1 MKFLILLKGD
11 SIMLTA
17 SYEKMDGNYGRWAV
31 VREIDDET
39 LARAIDVFN
48 DYKQRGII
56 LNDNWHDNSW
66 TLTDQVHNVGL
77 TLINF
82 EACFY
87 KNAMNWIGCEYCC
100 YQDCVKAYIA
110 FNLGEIGLYS
120 LREIANA
127 FAALAGKTSEEAI
140 EISKYINHVIGLL
153 QIIPGGTEERDW
165 VIESLEE
172 KAECIWTHRK
182 GNKRCL
188 ADFKS
193 YLKFNEIIS
202 NFWDIANQK
211 QKLFYFPLYFW
222 WNLTAILPLR
232 PTEFLLIPRDC
243 LEMGDNKENIL
254 TVRRTKLKGGFEKI
268 AYRIKDDYEC
278 KQYVITE
285 SLADELR
292 SYLKSTENMRKTGID
307 TLFLQEPHY
316 RYFGTSAKSTS
327 KYYSYANLN
336 ACLRCFY
343 QDLIF
348 QKGIEIRKIRLGDT
362 RHIAMVNLIISG
374 GSPVVCRELAGHS
387 DIDISSHYFSN
398 ISNLVECVTLE
409 RHRKMMVG
417 KANIIGK
424 SRFPIAVPKE
434 LYRLPNGWCSVDSV
448 KNGDVGECLKVS
460 SSSGEI
466 GNCNY
471 CTHYYPDQSGIRAE
485 FLDEKTGKQKVDA
498 DSQYLIQMIEFV
510 RKGIGYTEDI
520 GTALLRLQ
528 RSSDHYSKCL
538 WEKYSGGNL

>member
-1 MKFLILLKGD
+1 
-11 SIMLTA
+11 MLTA
-17 SYEKMDGNYGRWAV
+17 AYEKMDGNYGRWTV

-39 LARAIDVFN
+39 LARAIGVFE

-56 LNDNWHDNSW
+56 LNDNWHDSSW
-66 TLTDQVHNVGL
+66 TLTNQVHNVGL
-77 TLINF
+77 TLISF
-82 EACFY
+82 EAYFY
-87 KNAMNWIGCEYCC
+87 KNAMSWIGCDYRC
-100 YQDCVKAYIA
+100 YQDCVKAYIV
-110 FNLGEIGLYS
+110 FNLGEMGLSS
-120 LREIANA
+120 LREIANT
-127 FAALAGKTSEEAI
+127 FAVLAGRTSEEAI
-140 EISKYINHVIGLL
+140 ETAKYINHVTGLL

-165 VIESLEE
+165 VIETLEE
-172 KAECIWTHRK
+172 KAERIWSRRK
-182 GNKRCL
+182 GNKRRL

-202 NFWDIANQK
+202 DFWDIANQK
-211 QKLFYFPLYFW
+211 QKLFFFPLYFW

-243 LEMGDNKENIL
+243 LEVGDNRENIL

-292 SYLKSTENMRKTGID
+292 SYLKSTENMRKTDID

-316 RYFGTSAKSTS
+316 SYFGMSAKSTS

-343 QDLIF
+343 QDLIS
-348 QKGIEIRKIRLGDT
+348 QKGIKIKKIRLGDT

-374 GSPVVCRELAGHS
+374 GSPVICRELAGHS

-417 KANIIGK
+417 NADIIGEP
-424 SRFPIAVPKE
+424 RFPIAIPKE
-434 LYRLPNGWCSVDSV
+434 LYRLPRGWCGADSV
-448 KNGDVGECLKVS
+448 KNGDIGECLKVS
-460 SSSGEI
+460 GNNGEI

-471 CTHYYPDQSGIRAE
+471 CIHYYPDESGIRAE
-485 FLDEKTGKQKVDA
+485 FLDEKAGKQKVDT
-498 DSQYLIQMIEFV
+498 DSRHLIQMIESV

-520 GTALLRLQ
+520 GAALLRLQ
-528 RSSDHYSKCL
+528 QSSDHYSKCL
-538 WEKYSGGNL
+538 WEKYSEGGDL